1 MSFFER
7 LFAFRQ
13 NEFRTPLEDFLTE
26 LFAEWLRQ
34 VTLAGRI
41 SEVLTDLFKLAPAQL
56 GELSNLNSIIWE
68 TQHVIGPG
76 DHRAE
81 GKRPDLIGRC
91 SNFFLII
98 ESKIAAGFTQ
108 YQDELGRVDQLSM
121 YQSYRRSRKE
131 VCGGL
136 VLITHSTLPP
146 SDWTHQTLYWRAV
159 EKYLRTFTDHISST
173 SALNYL
179 TNQLKKFLGD
189 NDMNGTRIDLAD
201 ITAYPAY
208 QRLTRGLAGLGKAAD
223 SCLRTE
229 FQGAHLE
236 KLRVPRGGSGGDF
249 ISPTFCGLTL
259 TNDGFKC
266 HDAQLILWAGTLT
279 GKVYEYIGPF
289 TDGIPDLSVG
299 IGLWFYED
307 VRQEASDYLI
317 ALCEKLNSPEKG
329 TWVLETHS
337 RDGRGP
343 IILLSIRRSLIDLH
357 VQAAGGDLDDIA
369 SEFFS
374 THSKSLLIELS
385 APHLETGRSADQFLF
400 EMVAA
405 EQITVD
411 LIDAE

>member
-1 MSFFER
+1 MSFFDR

-34 VTLAGRI
+34 VTLAGRVT
-41 SEVLTDLFKLAPAQL
+41 EVLTDLFKLAPTQL
-56 GELSNLNSIIWE
+56 GELNNLNSIVWE

-76 DHRAE
+76 DHGAE

-98 ESKIAAGFTQ
+98 ESKIAAGFTE

-131 VCGGL
+131 TFGGL

-146 SDWTHQTLYWRAV
+146 SDWTHQTLYWRAI
-159 EKYLRTFTDHISST
+159 EKYLRAFTDDNSST

-179 TNQLKKFLGD
+179 TKQLKKFLGD
-189 NDMNGTRIDLAD
+189 NGMNGTRIDLAD

-208 QRLTRGLAGLGKAAD
+208 QRLTQGLSGLGRVAD
-223 SCLRTE
+223 NCLRIAL
-229 FQGAHLE
+229 QGTSLE
-236 KLRVPRGGSGGDF
+236 KLRTPRGGSGGDF
-249 ISPTFCGLTL
+249 IWPTFCGLTL

-266 HDAQLILWAGTLT
+266 REAQLILWSGTLT

-299 IGLWFYED
+299 IGLWFNEE
-307 VRQEASDYLI
+307 VQQEARSYLL
-317 ALCEKLNSPEKG
+317 ALCEKLNSQEKG
-329 TWVLETHS
+329 AWVLDIHS

-343 IILLSIRRSLIDLH
+343 IILLSTRRSLIDLH
-357 VQAAGGDLDDIA
+357 VQAAGCDLDDIA

-374 THSKSLLIELS
+374 THSNSLLVELS
-385 APHLETGRSADQFLF
+385 APLLEAGKSADQFLF
-400 EMVAA
+400 EMVTA
-405 EQITVD
+405 E
-411 LIDAE
+411 

>member
-1 MSFFER
+1 MSFFDR

-34 VTLAGRI
+34 VTLAGRVT
-41 SEVLTDLFKLAPAQL
+41 EVLTDLFKLGPTQL
-56 GELSNLNSIIWE
+56 GELSNLNSIVWE

-76 DHRAE
+76 DHGAE

-131 VCGGL
+131 TFGGL

-146 SDWTHQTLYWRAV
+146 SDWTHQTLYWRAI
-159 EKYLRTFTDHISST
+159 EKYLRAFTDHNSST

-179 TNQLKKFLGD
+179 TKQLKKFLGD
-189 NDMNGTRIDLAD
+189 NGMNGTRIDLAD

-208 QRLTRGLAGLGKAAD
+208 QRLTQGLSGLGRVAD
-223 SCLRTE
+223 NCLRIA
-229 FQGAHLE
+229 FQGTSLE
-236 KLRVPRGGSGGDF
+236 KLRAPRGGSGGDF
-249 ISPTFCGLTL
+249 IWPTFCGLTL

-266 HDAQLILWAGTLT
+266 HDAQLILWSGTLT

-299 IGLWFYED
+299 IGLWFNEE
-307 VRQEASDYLI
+307 VQQEARSYLL
-317 ALCEKLNSPEKG
+317 ALCEKLNSQEKG
-329 TWVLETHS
+329 AWVLDIHS

-343 IILLSIRRSLIDLH
+343 IILLSTRRSLIDLH

-374 THSKSLLIELS
+374 THSNSLLVELS
-385 APHLETGRSADQFLF
+385 APLLEAGKSADQFLF
-400 EMVAA
+400 EMVTA
-405 EQITVD
+405 E
-411 LIDAE
+411 

>member
-1 MSFFER
+1 MSFFDR

-34 VTLAGRI
+34 VTLAGRVT
-41 SEVLTDLFKLAPAQL
+41 EVLTDLFKLAPAQL
-56 GELSNLNSIIWE
+56 GELSNLNSIVWE

-76 DHRAE
+76 DHGAE

-108 YQDELGRVDQLSM
+108 YQDELGRVDQLSK
-121 YQSYRRSRKE
+121 YQSYRRTRKE
-131 VCGGL
+131 TLGGL

-146 SDWTHQTLYWRAV
+146 SDWTHQTLYWRAI
-159 EKYLRTFTDHISST
+159 EKYLRAFTDHSSST

-179 TNQLKKFLGD
+179 TKQLKKFLGD
-189 NDMNGTRIDLAD
+189 NGMNGTRIDLAD

-208 QRLTRGLAGLGKAAD
+208 QRLTQGLSGLGRVAD
-223 SCLRTE
+223 NCLRIE
-229 FQGAHLE
+229 LQGARLE
-236 KLRVPRGGSGGDF
+236 KLRAPRGGSGGDF
-249 ISPTFCGLTL
+249 IWPTFCGLTL

-266 HDAQLILWAGTLT
+266 HDAQLILWSGTLT

-299 IGLWFYED
+299 IGLWFNEE
-307 VRQEASDYLI
+307 VQQEARSYLL
-317 ALCEKLNSPEKG
+317 ALCEKLNSQEKG
-329 TWVLETHS
+329 AWVLDIHS
-337 RDGRGP
+337 RDGKGP
-343 IILLSIRRSLIDLH
+343 IILLSTRRSLIDLY

-374 THSKSLLIELS
+374 THSNSLLVELS
-385 APHLETGRSADQFLF
+385 APLLEAGKSADQFLF
-400 EMVAA
+400 EMATA
-405 EQITVD
+405 E
-411 LIDAE
+411 

>member
-1 MSFFER
+1 
-7 LFAFRQ
+7 
-13 NEFRTPLEDFLTE
+13 
-26 LFAEWLRQ
+26 
-34 VTLAGRI
+34 
-41 SEVLTDLFKLAPAQL
+41 VLTDLFKLAPTQL
-56 GELSNLNSIIWE
+56 GELSNLNSIVWE

-76 DHRAE
+76 DHGAE

-131 VCGGL
+131 TFGGL

-146 SDWTHQTLYWRAV
+146 SDWTHQTLYWRAI
-159 EKYLRTFTDHISST
+159 EKYLRAFTDHNSST

-179 TNQLKKFLGD
+179 TKQLKKFLGD
-189 NDMNGTRIDLAD
+189 NGMNGTRIDLAD

-208 QRLTRGLAGLGKAAD
+208 QRLTQGLSGLGRVAD
-223 SCLRTE
+223 NCLRIA
-229 FQGAHLE
+229 FQGTSLE
-236 KLRVPRGGSGGDF
+236 KLRAPRGGSGGDF
-249 ISPTFCGLTL
+249 IWPTFCGLTL

-266 HDAQLILWAGTLT
+266 HDAQLILWSGTLT

-299 IGLWFYED
+299 IGLWFNEE
-307 VRQEASDYLI
+307 VQQEARSYLL
-317 ALCEKLNSPEKG
+317 ALCEKLNSQEKG
-329 TWVLETHS
+329 AWVLDNHS

-343 IILLSIRRSLIDLH
+343 IILLSTRRSLIDLH

-374 THSKSLLIELS
+374 THSNSLLVELS
-385 APHLETGRSADQFLF
+385 APLLEAGKSADQFLF
-400 EMVAA
+400 EMVTA
-405 EQITVD
+405 E
-411 LIDAE
+411 

>member
-1 MSFFER
+1 MSFFDR

-34 VTLAGRI
+34 VTLGGRVA
-41 SEVLTDLFKLAPAQL
+41 EVLTDLFKLAPAQL
-56 GELSNLNSIIWE
+56 GELNNLNSIVWE
-68 TQHVIGPG
+68 TQYVIGPG
-76 DHRAE
+76 DHGAE

-131 VCGGL
+131 TFGGL

-146 SDWTHQTLYWRAV
+146 SDWTHKTLHWRSI
-159 EKYLRTFTDHISST
+159 EKYLREFKDHRSPT

-179 TNQLKKFLGD
+179 TEQLKKFLGD
-189 NDMNGTRIDLAD
+189 NSMNGTRIDLAD

-208 QRLTRGLAGLGKAAD
+208 QRLTQGLSGLGRIAD
-223 SCLRTE
+223 NCLRIELQRT
-229 FQGAHLE
+229 HLD
-236 KLRVPRGGSGGDF
+236 KLRAPRGGSGGDF
-249 ISPTFCGLTL
+249 IWPTFCGLTL

-266 HDAQLILWAGTLT
+266 HDAQLILWSGTIAGE
-279 GKVYEYIGPF
+279 VYDYIGPL
-289 TDGIPDLSVG
+289 TAGIPDLSVG
-299 IGLWFYED
+299 IGLWFNEEI
-307 VRQEASDYLI
+307 RQEARDYLLG
-317 ALCEKLNSPEKG
+317 LCEKLNIHESDK
-329 TWVLETHS
+329 WVLEIHS

-343 IILLSIRRSLIDLH
+343 IVLLSTRRSLIDLH

-374 THSKSLLIELS
+374 THNNSLVAELS
-385 APHLETGRSADQFLF
+385 LPLMAAGKSTDQFLF
-400 EMVAA
+400 EMVTA
-405 EQITVD
+405 E
-411 LIDAE
+411 

>member
-1 MSFFER
+1 MSFFDR

-34 VTLAGRI
+34 VTLAGRVT
-41 SEVLTDLFKLAPAQL
+41 EVLTELFKLAPAQL
-56 GELSNLNSIIWE
+56 GELSNLNSIVWE

-76 DHRAE
+76 AHGAE

-98 ESKIAAGFTQ
+98 ESKIAAGYTQ

-121 YQSYRRSRKE
+121 YQSYGRSRKE
-131 VCGGL
+131 TFGGL

-146 SDWTHQTLYWRAV
+146 SDWTHQTVYWRAI
-159 EKYLRTFTDHISST
+159 EKYLRAFTDHSSST

-179 TNQLKKFLGD
+179 TTKLKNFLGD
-189 NDMNGTRIDLAD
+189 NGMNGTRIDLAD

-208 QRLTRGLAGLGKAAD
+208 QRLTQGLSGLGRVAD
-223 SCLRTE
+223 NCLRIE
-229 FQGAHLE
+229 FQRTRLE
-236 KLRVPRGGSGGDF
+236 KLRPPRGGSGGDF
-249 ISPTFCGLTL
+249 IWPTFCGLTL
-259 TNDGFKC
+259 TNEGFKC
-266 HDAQLILWAGTLT
+266 HDAQLILWSGTLS

-299 IGLWFYED
+299 IGLWFNEE
-307 VRQEASDYLI
+307 VRQEARSYLL
-317 ALCEKLNSPEKG
+317 ALCEKLNSQEKG
-329 TWVLETHS
+329 TWVLDIHS

-343 IILLSIRRSLIDLH
+343 IILLSTRRSLIDLH

-374 THSKSLLIELS
+374 THSSSLLVELS
-385 APHLETGRSADQFLF
+385 EPLLETGKSADQFLF
-400 EMVAA
+400 EMVTA
-405 EQITVD
+405 E
-411 LIDAE
+411 

>member
-1 MSFFER
+1 MSFFDR

-34 VTLAGRI
+34 VTLVGRV
-41 SEVLTDLFKLAPAQL
+41 SEVLTDLLKLEAAQL
-56 GELSNLNSIIWE
+56 GELSNLNSIVWE

-76 DHRAE
+76 DHGAE

-98 ESKIAAGFTQ
+98 ESKIAAEFTQ

-131 VCGGL
+131 TLGGL

-146 SDWTHQTLYWRAV
+146 SDWTHQTLYWRAI
-159 EKYLRTFTDHISST
+159 EKYLRAFTDHSSST

-179 TNQLKKFLGD
+179 TKQLKKFLGD
-189 NDMNGTRIDLAD
+189 NGMNGIRIDLAD

-208 QRLTRGLAGLGKAAD
+208 QRLTQGLSGLGRVAD
-223 SCLRTE
+223 NRLRIE
-229 FQGAHLE
+229 LQGASLE

-249 ISPTFCGLTL
+249 IGPAFCGLTL

-266 HDAQLILWAGTLT
+266 HDAQLILWSGTLT

-299 IGLWFYED
+299 IGLWFNEEVPQD
-307 VRQEASDYLI
+307 ARSYLL
-317 ALCEKLNSPEKG
+317 ALCEKLNSQEKG
-329 TWVLETHS
+329 TWVLDIHS
-337 RDGRGP
+337 RHGRGP
-343 IILLSIRRSLIDLH
+343 IILLSTRRSLIELH

-374 THSKSLLIELS
+374 ICSNSLLVELS
-385 APHLETGRSADQFLF
+385 LPLLETGKSADQFLF
-400 EMVAA
+400 EMVTA
-405 EQITVD
+405 D
-411 LIDAE
+411 